1 MTPTAGL
8 QHIPFQNHCW
18 CDGKGRAE
26 HGETRSSFGLGRLQE
41 LEGASR
47 GMGTAPCRTDLGQ
60 TQPAG
65 TSPEGSDSL
74 CHKARAEGNV
84 PGWLKDPYQHTGP
97 GWSCWRLLS
106 CCLKALC
113 SHRCRQPRSPAG
125 QPPTN
130 HGSRQQA
137 SSSGSCRH
145 PRGTAPPRARS
156 PAKAE
161 ILNDL

>member
-47 GMGTAPCRTDLGQ
+47 GMGTAPCRMDLGQ

-74 CHKARAEGNV
+74 CHKARAEGKRPRV
-84 PGWLKDPYQHTGP
+84 AQRPSPAHGARLELLEAAE
-97 GWSCWRLLS
+97 LLS
-106 CCLKALC
+106 EGSVLPSVPAAPLT
-113 SHRCRQPRSPAG
+113 CRPASYK
-125 QPPTN
+125 P
-130 HGSRQQA
+130 RQQA
-137 SSSGSCRH
+137 ASELLRQLQASTWDSSSPSEEPSQGGD
-145 PRGTAPPRARS
+145 P
-156 PAKAE
+156 K
-161 ILNDL
+161 